1 MRNKFNIRKYQA
13 FIKEAYNKSDIIYV
27 DFDSVISDITILKNG
42 KFSVFFDNIIDISI
56 EYENG
61 FPYTRLF
68 IQKNYAV
75 YNYLFSIFG
84 WEDFC
89 ERDFDSEMTMCALYF
104 YNRDDC
110 IAGIESHY
118 RNYENVFF
126 FCDC

>member
-27 DFDSVISDITILKNG
+27 DFDSVISDIMILKNG

-75 YNYLFSIFG
+75 YNYLFRILS
-84 WEDFC
+84 WEGFC

-104 YNRDDC
+104 YNKDDC

-118 RNYENVFF
+118 RDYENIFF
-126 FCDC
+126 F